1 MPKDADVEIPS
12 PILNSPPTTASTETV
27 SGGEN
32 SAGCPT
38 ACPESEQS
46 QDLQLPVQPHWLSAK
61 RAMQSHAADALFAP
75 PGYLRDC
82 SDLGLL
88 CFFSLFLFFLLSLR

>member
-32 SAGCPT
+32 SAGCPEQH
-38 ACPESEQS
+38 CPESDQS
-46 QDLQLPVQPHWLSAK
+46 QDHQLPVQPHWLSAK
-61 RAMQSHAADALFAP
+61 RAMQSNAADALFAP
-75 PGYLRDC
+75 LAT
-82 SDLGLL
+82 
-88 CFFSLFLFFLLSLR
+88 